1 MQRCRHPDGH
11 PGSGPGVRRLSASA
25 ETTLLSPE
33 QRAGMAFR
41 LAARPPGPAQRHEQC
56 LARVH
61 KCRAM
66 RHFHG
71 VGRIRARPQEERP
84 LPAYAYSSLPL
95 ARYRR
100 CPQGRRGAGVR
111 PHVHAPARLPAP
123 RATIRIPGD
132 LGPPSRSS
140 THLHPCLAQLSATP
154 AGQPRAAVSPCRRD
168 NVHADQY
175 TNKNEFASWL
185 CRHGNSSGGQ
195 RSFIRHSA
203 LNSRIEPPCASSS
216 QVLIL
221 TP

>member
-71 VGRIRARPQEERP
+71 AGRIRARPQEERP

-111 PHVHAPARLPAP
+111 PHVHAPTRLPAP
-123 RATIRIPGD
+123 GATIRISGD

-140 THLHPCLAQLSATP
+140 THLHTCLAQAVGNQPLPDNIRRLPHRAAGITYTPINTRTRMSLPRGFVGTGIRQADNARSSATL
-154 AGQPRAAVSPCRRD
+154 
-168 NVHADQY
+168 H
-175 TNKNEFASWL
+175 
-185 CRHGNSSGGQ
+185 
-195 RSFIRHSA
+195 
-203 LNSRIEPPCASSS
+203 
-216 QVLIL
+216 
-221 TP
+221 